1 MAENA
6 LYAQQDQL
14 DEDLQNKYKQNW
26 GTLMNFLGMKI
37 QRVLMGFRG

>member
-14 DEDLQNKYKQNW
+14 EEDLKNKYKQNW
-26 GTLMNFLGMKI
+26 GTLMNFLGTHHSTNNYG
-37 QRVLMGFRG
+37 QRG